1 MNKLETVAR
10 EVIIGKWG
18 DGDERRKRLTKAG
31 YNYAEV
37 QAIVN
42 KLLNADNNRKE
53 EPTNKTVL
61 TVNIDLNKVSGLI
74 LNFEV

>member
-18 DGDERRKRLTKAG
+18 DGDARRKRLTEAG

-37 QAIVN
+37 QTIVN
-42 KLLNADNNRKE
+42 RLLIAGNTQKE
-53 EPTNKTVL
+53 QVNKNVL

>member
-53 EPTNKTVL
+53 EPTNKSVL
-61 TVNIDLNKVSGLI
+61 TVNVDLNTVSGLI

>member
-42 KLLNADNNRKE
+42 KLLNADNKRKE
-53 EPTNKTVL
+53 ESTNKTVL
-61 TVNIDLNKVSGLI
+61 TVNVDLNKVSGLI

>member
-18 DGDERRKRLTKAG
+18 DGDERRKRLTEAG

-42 KLLNADNNRKE
+42 KLLNADNKRKE
-53 EPTNKTVL
+53 EATDKTVI

>member
-42 KLLNADNNRKE
+42 KLLNADNKRKE
-53 EPTNKTVL
+53 EPTDKTVL

>member
-42 KLLNADNNRKE
+42 KLLNADNKRKE
-53 EPTNKTVL
+53 ESTNKSVL

>member
-18 DGDERRKRLTKAG
+18 DGDVRRKRLTEAG

-42 KLLNADNNRKE
+42 KLLNADNKRKE
-53 EPTNKTVL
+53 KPTNKSVL
-61 TVNIDLNKVSGLI
+61 TVNVVLNKVSGLI

>member
-10 EVIIGKWG
+10 EVIVGKWG
-18 DGDERRKRLTKAG
+18 DGDVRRKRLTEAG

-42 KLLNADNNRKE
+42 KLLNADNKRKE
-53 EPTNKTVL
+53 EPTNKSVL
-61 TVNIDLNKVSGLI
+61 TVNVDLNKVSGLI

>member
-42 KLLNADNNRKE
+42 KLLNADNKRKE
-53 EPTNKTVL
+53 EPTNKSVL

>member
-18 DGDERRKRLTKAG
+18 DGDERRKKLTEAG

-42 KLLNADNNRKE
+42 KLLNADNKRKE
-53 EPTNKTVL
+53 EPTDKTVI

>member
-10 EVIIGKWG
+10 EVFIGKWG
-18 DGDERRKRLTKAG
+18 DGDVRRKRLTEAG

-53 EPTNKTVL
+53 EPTNKSVL
-61 TVNIDLNKVSGLI
+61 TVNVDLNKVSGLI

>member
-31 YNYAEV
+31 YNYSEV

-53 EPTNKTVL
+53 EPTNKSVL

>member
-18 DGDERRKRLTKAG
+18 DGDERRKRLTAAG

-42 KLLNADNNRKE
+42 KLLNADNKRKE
-53 EPTNKTVL
+53 EPTNKSVL

>member
-18 DGDERRKRLTKAG
+18 DGDVRRKRLTEAG

-42 KLLNADNNRKE
+42 KLLNVDNKRKE
-53 EPTNKTVL
+53 EPANKTVL

>member
-42 KLLNADNNRKE
+42 KLLNGDNTRKE
-53 EPTNKTVL
+53 EPINKSVL

>member
-31 YNYAEV
+31 YNYAKV

-42 KLLNADNNRKE
+42 KLLNADNKRKE
-53 EPTNKTVL
+53 EPTNKSVL
-61 TVNIDLNKVSGLI
+61 TVNVDLNKVSGLI

>member
-42 KLLNADNNRKE
+42 KLLNADNKRKE
-53 EPTNKTVL
+53 EPTDKTVI

>member
-18 DGDERRKRLTKAG
+18 DGDVRRKRLTEAG

-42 KLLNADNNRKE
+42 KLLNADNKRKE
-53 EPTNKTVL
+53 EPTNKSVL
-61 TVNIDLNKVSGLI
+61 TVNVDLNKVSGLI

>member
-18 DGDERRKRLTKAG
+18 DGDVRRKRLTEAG

-42 KLLNADNNRKE
+42 KLLNADNKRKE
-53 EPTNKTVL
+53 EPTNKSVL
-61 TVNIDLNKVSGLI
+61 TVNINLNKVSGLI

>member
-10 EVIIGKWG
+10 EVISGKWG
-18 DGDERRKRLTKAG
+18 DGDVRRKRLTEAG

-42 KLLNADNNRKE
+42 RLLNAGNTQKE
-53 EPTNKTVL
+53 QVNKNVL

>member
-18 DGDERRKRLTKAG
+18 DGDVRRKRLTEAG

-37 QAIVN
+37 QAVVN
-42 KLLNADNNRKE
+42 RLLNAGNTQKDQV
-53 EPTNKTVL
+53 NKNVL

>member
-18 DGDERRKRLTKAG
+18 DGDVRRKRLTEAG
-31 YNYAEV
+31 YNYSEV
-37 QAIVN
+37 QAVVN

-53 EPTNKTVL
+53 EPTNKSVL
-61 TVNIDLNKVSGLI
+61 AVNVDLNKVSGLI

>member
-31 YNYAEV
+31 YNYSEV

-42 KLLNADNNRKE
+42 KLLNADNKRKE
-53 EPTNKTVL
+53 ESTDKTVL
-61 TVNIDLNKVSGLI
+61 TVNVDLNKVSGLI

>member
-10 EVIIGKWG
+10 EVIVGKWG
-18 DGDERRKRLTKAG
+18 DGDVRRKRLTAAG

-42 KLLNADNNRKE
+42 KLLNADNTKKE
-53 EPTNKTVL
+53 EPTNKSVL

>member
-18 DGDERRKRLTKAG
+18 DGDERRKRLTEAG

-42 KLLNADNNRKE
+42 KLLNADNKRKE
-53 EPTNKTVL
+53 EPTDKTVI

>member
-18 DGDERRKRLTKAG
+18 DGDVRRKRLTEAG

-53 EPTNKTVL
+53 EPTNKSVL

>member
-18 DGDERRKRLTKAG
+18 DGDERRKRLTNAG

-42 KLLNADNNRKE
+42 KLLNADNARKE
-53 EPTNKTVL
+53 EPTNKSVL

>member
-31 YNYAEV
+31 YNYSEV

-42 KLLNADNNRKE
+42 KLLYADNKRKE
-53 EPTNKTVL
+53 EPTNKSVL
-61 TVNIDLNKVSGLI
+61 TVNVDLNKVSGLI

>member
-42 KLLNADNNRKE
+42 KLLNGDNTRKE
-53 EPTNKTVL
+53 EPTNKSVL

>member
-18 DGDERRKRLTKAG
+18 DGDVRRKRLTEAG

-37 QAIVN
+37 QAVVN
-42 KLLNADNNRKE
+42 RLLNAGNTQKE
-53 EPTNKTVL
+53 QVNKNVL

>member
-18 DGDERRKRLTKAG
+18 DGDVRRKRLTEAG

-42 KLLNADNNRKE
+42 KLLNADNKRKE
-53 EPTNKTVL
+53 EPTNKSVL

>member
-18 DGDERRKRLTKAG
+18 DGDERREKLTKAG

-42 KLLNADNNRKE
+42 KLLNADNKRKE
-53 EPTNKTVL
+53 EPTDKTVI

>member
-18 DGDERRKRLTKAG
+18 DGDVRRKRLTEAG

-37 QAIVN
+37 QAVVN
-42 KLLNADNNRKE
+42 SLLNAGNTQKE
-53 EPTNKTVL
+53 QVNKNVL

>member
-18 DGDERRKRLTKAG
+18 DGDVRRKRLTEAG

-42 KLLNADNNRKE
+42 KLLNADNTKNE
-53 EPTNKTVL
+53 EPTNKSVL